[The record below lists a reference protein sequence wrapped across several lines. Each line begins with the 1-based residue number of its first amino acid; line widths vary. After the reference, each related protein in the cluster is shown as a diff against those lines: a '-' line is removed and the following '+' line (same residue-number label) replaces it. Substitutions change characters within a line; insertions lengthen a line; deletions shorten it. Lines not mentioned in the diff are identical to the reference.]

1 MKVKYLCLTH
11 AFSCRC
17 SDRLADAARVLAGAG
32 VGALAVLDRDG
43 HLLAMISE
51 RDLVRAMAEGVDP
64 DKARVA
70 DYATYGSSRATLE
83 EDSSAVGRRMRDAG
97 LRHLPVVDSAGEL
110 VGMVSMPDL
119 VALETWT

>member
-1 MKVKYLCLTH
+1 
-11 AFSCRC
+11 
-17 SDRLADAARVLAGAG
+17 VLAGAG
-32 VGALAVLDRDG
+32 VGALAVLDCDG
-43 HLLAMISE
+43 HLLAIVSE

-64 DKARVA
+64 AEVRVA
-70 DYATYGSSRATLE
+70 DYATYGSSRATLD

-97 LRHLPVVDSAGEL
+97 IRHLPVVDSAGEL